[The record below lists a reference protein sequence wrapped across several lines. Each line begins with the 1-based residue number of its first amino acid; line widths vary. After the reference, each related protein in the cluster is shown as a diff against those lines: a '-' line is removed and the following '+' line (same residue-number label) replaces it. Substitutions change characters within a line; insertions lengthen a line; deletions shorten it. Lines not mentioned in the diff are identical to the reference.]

1 MANKNISLRQM
12 IGGGYDKFWNDKHFY
27 RVVKGSRASKKSTT
41 IAFNLI
47 YRLMRYPW
55 SNILV
60 VRRYSNTNRDST
72 YSALKKAIH
81 RFGVD
86 ELFRLNDGRPEIVY
100 KPTGQKILFRGL
112 DDPLKITSVDVDVGI
127 LSFAWFEEAFEIE
140 TQDKFETVVESIRG
154 TYDDPEF
161 FLQVT
166 VSFNPWSD
174 KHWLKRA
181 FFDKETRYDD
191 CYSTT
196 TTYQCNE
203 FISDKDKSRYEDLKR
218 TNPTRY
224 QVVGLGNWGITEGLV
239 FEDNVHVVDF
249 DISKKLKEI
258 KTTCYGLDF
267 GFSHDPTALISC
279 IYDENNRELYIYDEL
294 YKTHLLSSQIVKEID
309 KRGLRGAR
317 IYADSAEPRTIAEL
331 KSRGVTGVRPAYKGK
346 NSIRSGIDF
355 MQDLRAIYIHPS
367 CTHTVEEF
375 ALYCYAKDSNG
386 NWKDDPEDANNH
398 SIDAIRYALTDY
410 IGRGTIK
417 AKSFKKTLF

>member
-1 MANKNISLRQM
+1 MKQKSISIREK

-41 IAFNLI
+41 IAYNLI

-55 SNILV
+55 SNVLV

-81 RFGVD
+81 NFGVD
-86 ELFRLNDGRPEIVY
+86 DLFRLNDGRPEITY

-112 DDPLKITSVDVDVGI
+112 DDPLKITSVDVDVGV
-127 LSFAWFEEAFEIE
+127 LSFAWFEECYEIE

-181 FFDKETRYDD
+181 FFDEETRYKD

-196 TTYQCNE
+196 TTYKCNE
-203 FISDKDKSRYEDLKR
+203 FISDKDKERYEDLKR

-224 QVVGLGNWGITEGLV
+224 QVVGLGNWGVTEGLV
-239 FEDNVHVVDF
+239 FEDNVHVEQF
-249 DISKKLKEI
+249 DIQKKLQEI

-279 IYDENNRELYIYDEL
+279 IYDEKNRELYVYDEL
-294 YKTHLLSSQIVKEID
+294 YKQQLLSSQIVAEID
-309 KRGLRGAR
+309 KRHLKSAR
-317 IYADSAEPRTIAEL
+317 IFADSAEPRTIAEL
-331 KSRGVTGVRPAYKGK
+331 KSRGVTRIQPAYKGK
-346 NSIRSGIDF
+346 NSIKSGIEF
-355 MQDLRAIYIHPS
+355 LQDLRGIYIHPS
-367 CTHTVEEF
+367 CRHTVEEF
-375 ALYCYAKDSNG
+375 SLYCYAKDKNG
-386 NWKDDPEDANNH
+386 NWKDNPEDNNNH
-398 SIDAIRYALTDY
+398 AIDAIRYALNQY
-410 IGRGTIK
+410 IGSGTPK
-417 AKSFKKTLF
+417 ASGMRNRLF